1 MSLRKVNVQ
10 VWPDA
15 EHEPK
20 FPQSILQPG
29 QTYVHKWFLRFYTKP
44 AGAASAP
51 APATS
56 GAAVKSA
63 MAPGPGKE
71 VHTAS
76 IP

>member
-1 MSLRKVNVQ
+1 MSVQ

-44 AGAASAP
+44 AGAATAP

-56 GAAVKSA
+56 GAAVKSS